1 MDLLV
6 AALQTDSTRIVT
18 LMMAHGFSR
27 QNFSF
32 LEGVKGD
39 HHSISHHREQPE
51 LTVPYTKISR
61 WYMSQYAYL
70 LEKMKAIDEGGSN
83 MLDNSI
89 VLYACELR
97 DGNGHITK
105 NLPIV
110 LGGRGGGLHPG
121 RHLELPVNTPL
132 ANLHLTIAQRMGV
145 ATDKFN
151 TSTGPIANL

>member
-1 MDLLV
+1 
-6 AALQTDSTRIVT
+6 
-18 LMMAHGFSR
+18 MMAHGFSR

-51 LTVPYTKISR
+51 LTRPYTTISR
-61 WYMSQYAYL
+61 WYISQYAYL
-70 LEKMKAIDEGGSN
+70 LEKMKAVDEGGSN

-89 VLYACELR
+89 VLFACELR
-97 DGNGHITK
+97 DGNGHVTK

-110 LGGRGGGLHPG
+110 VSGRGGGIRPG
-121 RHLELPVNTPL
+121 RHMELPVNTPL

-145 ATDKFN
+145 VTDKFN
-151 TSTGPIANL
+151 TSTGTIDL